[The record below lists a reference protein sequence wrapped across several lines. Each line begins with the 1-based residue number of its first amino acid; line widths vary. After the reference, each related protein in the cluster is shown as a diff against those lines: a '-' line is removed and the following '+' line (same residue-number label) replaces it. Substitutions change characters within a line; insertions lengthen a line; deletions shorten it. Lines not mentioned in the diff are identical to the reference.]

1 MPLTGNVRLDRAARD
16 KIKALLRGLYNH
28 WLAQG
33 IPERLAV
40 TVRKVGGEPAGRSRH
55 QPAAD
60 RGVR

>member
-1 MPLTGNVRLDRAARD
+1 MPLTGNARLDRAARE

-40 TVRKVGGEPAGRSRH
+40 TVRIGEPSKGSRH
-55 QPAAD
+55 QPATD
-60 RGVR
+60 RGIH